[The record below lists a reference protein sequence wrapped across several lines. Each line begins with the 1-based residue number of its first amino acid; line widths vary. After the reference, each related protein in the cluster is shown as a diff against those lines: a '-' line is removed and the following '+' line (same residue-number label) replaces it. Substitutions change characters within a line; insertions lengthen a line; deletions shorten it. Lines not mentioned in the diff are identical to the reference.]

1 MRLLVFFDLPV
12 KTKEERKQATD
23 FRKFLIDDGYYM
35 IQFSLYGRI
44 CGTIENAEQHEQKL
58 YYHLPKSGSIRCL
71 TVTEKQY
78 ASIKVL
84 LGNKHKKDRR
94 IADGQL
100 SFFLK
105 KSKYFKEKQP
115 SFINF

>member
-12 KTKEERKQATD
+12 GTKEERKQATA
-23 FRKFLIDDGYYM
+23 FRKFLVDDGYYM

-44 CGTIENAEQHEQKL
+44 CGTIENAELHEQKL

-78 ASIKVL
+78 AGMKVL
-84 LGNKHKKDRR
+84 LWNKTKKDRR
-94 IADGQL
+94 VADGQL
-100 SFFLK
+100 SFF
-105 KSKYFKEKQP
+105 
-115 SFINF
+115 